1 MNSERKWTDEQDEV
15 LKRLLAA
22 GISFTNAAAMIN
34 ADFAT
39 SYSRNAA
46 IGRAHRLGIKTER
59 RGLPGAGRK
68 PTGRKPRPAKPVFP
82 KQVVVRAPEPVVEL
96 APYIGSLNLPFGDLR
111 PFSAD
116 RVNQCRFIEG
126 AAPEFLCCGTETLPG
141 ASWCGHHHEITHTQD
156 TRQRYK
162 VVGGRRGMNATNF
175 SRSVEAA

>member
-1 MNSERKWTDEQDEV
+1 MRGAPKWTPEQDSD
-15 LKRLLAA
+15 LRRLIDL
-22 GISFTNAAAMIN
+22 GRSFSAAAEQIN
-34 ADFAT
+34 ADYAT
-39 SYSRNAA
+39 TFSRNAA

-59 RGLPGAGRK
+59 RGMPGAGRK

-82 KQVVVRAPEPVVEL
+82 KQIVIRAPEPVIEP
-96 APYIGSLNLPFGDLR
+96 APFIGSLNLPFGDLR
-111 PFSAD
+111 PFSTD

-126 AAPEFLCCGTETLPG
+126 ASPDFLCCGTETLPG

-156 TRQRYK
+156 TSQRFK